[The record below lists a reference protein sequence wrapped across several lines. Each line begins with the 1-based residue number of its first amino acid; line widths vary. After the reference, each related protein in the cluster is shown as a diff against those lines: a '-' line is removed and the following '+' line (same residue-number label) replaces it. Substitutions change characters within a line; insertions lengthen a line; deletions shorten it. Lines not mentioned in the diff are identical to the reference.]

1 MSEMTLNAAVGQAL
15 REEMQRDSTVMMFG
29 EGVALSRADLLTE
42 FGADRI
48 RNTPLSEAIIA
59 GTAVGAAASG
69 LRPVIDMLYAP
80 FLTYA
85 MDAIVNSAGKLRYIS
100 GGQFAFP
107 LVVLAQTGAGWGVG
121 AQHTHNIEAWFAHS
135 PGLKVV
141 MPSNAADA
149 KGLMKAAIRDNNP
162 VIMLLDMSLGY
173 NPGEVSDDPE
183 HVVPL
188 GRAHVARAGRHVTL
202 VSYAKTTLTC
212 LQAAEALGQED
223 IDVEVIDLRSIKP
236 LDIGT
241 VLQSV
246 RKTGHL
252 VVVHEAGPLCGVG
265 AEVLAQVNE
274 QAFSQLKSAPARI
287 TSPDVPTPSSYALEQ
302 AFLPQVVHVVAAVQ
316 KQLGRQTVATAS
328 VAM

>member
-1 MSEMTLNAAVGQAL
+1 MSEMTLNAAIGQAL
-15 REEMQRDSTVMMFG
+15 REEMQRDRTVMMFG
-29 EGVALSRADLLTE
+29 EGVALSRADLLAE

-85 MDAIVNSAGKLRYIS
+85 MDAIVNSAGKLRYMS

-141 MPSNAADA
+141 MPSTAADA

-162 VIMLLDMSLGY
+162 VIMLLDMSIGY
-173 NPGEVSDDPE
+173 NPGEVSDDPD
-183 HVVPL
+183 HVLPL
-188 GRAHVARAGRHVTL
+188 GRARVARSGRHVTL
-202 VSYAKTTLTC
+202 VSYAKTVLTC

-223 IDVEVIDLRSIKP
+223 IDVEVIDLCSIKP
-236 LDIGT
+236 LDIDT

-246 RKTGHL
+246 HKTGHL
-252 VVVHEAGPLCGVG
+252 VVVHEAGPQCGVG

-274 QAFSQLKSAPARI
+274 RAFAQLKAAPARI
-287 TSPDVPTPSSYALEQ
+287 TSPDVPTPASYALEQ
-302 AFLPQVVHVVAAVQ
+302 AFLPQVAQVVAAVQ
-316 KQLGRQTVATAS
+316 QQLGRQTATTATALR
-328 VAM
+328 